1 MTETLHQ
8 ATDSN
13 PAGRANP
20 RGSSYVLIGLLS
32 EDVKYM
38 TIFDSESTPT

>member
-8 ATDSN
+8 AKGLN
-13 PAGRANP
+13 PEILLVAPTP
-20 RGSSYVLIGLLS
+20 RFRIRPLS

>member
-8 ATDSN
+8 AKGLN

-20 RGSSYVLIGLLS
+20 EARHTSTIGGRQIH
-32 EDVKYM
+32 DY
-38 TIFDSESTPT
+38 I

>member
-8 ATDSN
+8 AKGLN
-13 PAGRANP
+13 PAGRALVAPTP
-20 RGSSYVLIGLLS
+20 RFRIRPLS